1 MRKAIFAV
9 MLVGASF
16 AGGAVVNGPGLQW
29 AQTMILS
36 HLNGGGESDDDE
48 DEAADKAAAP
58 KSTVGQEPLAPI
70 PSDPIAPIG
79 ATASAAPTSEPEA
92 PKASASALEPASA
105 VADASRFSADQRPQP
120 AAPTPPKS
128 QNDRPLG
135 SGSESAEFSA
145 APPELKASSDPEIAL
160 TKVPTPLPTDPSTPL
175 EPLDP
180 LPPLDLNDPNPNA
193 SANAKVKDNGQGQ
206 GQGQGQDSGWAD
218 APGSAPAAAVP
229 PRSLGTNAITN
240 AIANAA
246 ASSKP
251 AAAPDQAKNASA
263 LAVAAPRPP
272 SDWAEIRRRMAA
284 LGVSRYG
291 IEGEPNGK
299 VRFHCVIPLAGRRAV
314 AQQFEA
320 EGDDELQAAEVAL
333 RRVALWRAT
342 ENPGP

>member
-16 AGGAVVNGPGLQW
+16 AGGAVVNGPGLRW

-36 HLNGGGESDDDE
+36 HLNGGDDNDNDE
-48 DEAADKAAAP
+48 HDEAADSPATP

-70 PSDPIAPIG
+70 PSDPIAP
-79 ATASAAPTSEPEA
+79 ARAVVTAPASPEKDTA
-92 PKASASALEPASA
+92 KPDPSRPEPAA
-105 VADASRFSADQRPQP
+105 AAIADAAAISADQRPQP
-120 AAPTPPKS
+120 AAPTLPKS
-128 QNDRPLG
+128 DQDRRLG
-135 SGSESAEFSA
+135 AETPEFTA
-145 APPELKASSDPEIAL
+145 APAELKSSNDPEIAL
-160 TKVPTPLPTDPSTPL
+160 TNVPSPLPESHSTPL

-180 LPPLDLNDPNPNA
+180 LPPLDLTAPNA
-193 SANAKVKDNGQGQ
+193 TDKAKGQEP
-206 GQGQGQDSGWAD
+206 GWGD

-229 PRSLGTNAITN
+229 PRSFGVADAI
-240 AIANAA
+240 
-246 ASSKP
+246 SPPKP
-251 AAAPDQAKNASA
+251 LTAPAPAPDKAKNASA

>member
-16 AGGAVVNGPGLQW
+16 AGGAVVNGPGLRW

-36 HLNGGGESDDDE
+36 HLSGDGDDNDE
-48 DEAADKAAAP
+48 HDETADSAVTP

-70 PSDPIAPIG
+70 PSDPIAPAG
-79 ATASAAPTSEPEA
+79 AVVTSPASPEKDAAKPET
-92 PKASASALEPASA
+92 PRPEPAA
-105 VADASRFSADQRPQP
+105 AAAIADAAAISAGQRPQP
-120 AAPTPPKS
+120 AAPTLPKS
-128 QNDRPLG
+128 DQERRLG
-135 SGSESAEFSA
+135 AETPEFA
-145 APPELKASSDPEIAL
+145 TAPAELKSSNDPEIAL
-160 TKVPTPLPTDPSTPL
+160 TNVPSPLPESHSTPL

-180 LPPLDLNDPNPNA
+180 LPPLALTVPDA
-193 SANAKVKDNGQGQ
+193 ADNKEKGQA
-206 GQGQGQDSGWAD
+206 SGWGD

-229 PRSLGTNAITN
+229 PRSLGADAT
-240 AIANAA
+240 
-246 ASSKP
+246 SSPKP
-251 AAAPDQAKNASA
+251 LTAPALDQNKAKNGSA

-299 VRFHCVIPLAGRRAV
+299 VRFHCVIPLAGQRAV

-333 RRVALWRAT
+333 RRVTLWRAT
-342 ENPGP
+342 ENPGS

>member
-16 AGGAVVNGPGLQW
+16 AGGAVVNGPGLRW

-36 HLNGGGESDDDE
+36 HLNSGDDGDDE
-48 DEAADKAAAP
+48 DDEAADNEVAP

-70 PSDPIAPIG
+70 PSDPISPVG
-79 ATASAAPTSEPEA
+79 AVVPGPASPEKDGTHPETPRPGSTVAEASA
-92 PKASASALEPASA
+92 
-105 VADASRFSADQRPQP
+105 FSADQRPQP

-128 QNDRPLG
+128 NHDQLLG
-135 SGSESAEFSA
+135 SGSAEFAA
-145 APPELKASSDPEIAL
+145 APPELKSSNDPEIAL
-160 TKVPTPLPTDPSTPL
+160 TNVPTPLPEGPSTSQ

-180 LPPLDLNDPNPNA
+180 LPPLNAPGAND
-193 SANAKVKDNGQGQ
+193 KDKDK
-206 GQGQGQDSGWAD
+206 GQDSGWGD

-229 PRSLGTNAITN
+229 PRPFGTDAT
-240 AIANAA
+240 
-246 ASSKP
+246 ASPKP
-251 AAAPDQAKNASA
+251 APSLPAADQDKEKNASA